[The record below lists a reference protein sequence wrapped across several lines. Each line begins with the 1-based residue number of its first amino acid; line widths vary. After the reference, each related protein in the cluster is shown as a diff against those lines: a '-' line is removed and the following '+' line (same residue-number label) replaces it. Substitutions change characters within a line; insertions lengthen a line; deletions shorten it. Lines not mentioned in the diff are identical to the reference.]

1 MKILWGISAFDNTG
15 KVSIIAFMEQTVL
28 NFEQA
33 FEDTE
38 QAADSTLKSARTLV
52 SRVNALKKAANT
64 GNVAAIRRAQSEL
77 DDALNALRQE
87 VHNAKSIWPFQ
98 EEEEKQYLDEQY
110 TNELIRVA
118 EEKGLNIYERDGSLI
133 SYPSIVRVLP
143 GDRAVRIDRKR
154 VPTIRPSH
162 LADLLL
168 KNQQKPLRRLPMTY
182 LNALYTV
189 YSDIVSGDS
198 SDRMVNSIGRVV
210 PLSRV
215 YKLLTSLP
223 GSSREYDRSD
233 FARDLYIIDSY
244 GPNRTTRGAVVS
256 FIGPRRASR
265 NTFSFVGPD
274 GQGVDYFGIRFTEEG

>member
-1 MKILWGISAFDNTG
+1 MIS
-15 KVSIIAFMEQTVL
+15 
-28 NFEQA
+28 FEQA
-33 FEDTE
+33 FRDTE
-38 QAADSTLKSARTLV
+38 RAADSTLKSANDLLRQV
-52 SRVNALKKAANT
+52 RALKKASQT
-64 GNVAAIRRAQSEL
+64 GNIADIRRYQDRL
-77 DDALNALRQE
+77 DAALSVLQQE

-98 EEEEKQYLDEQY
+98 EEVEKQYLDEQY
-110 TNELIRVA
+110 TNELVRTA

-133 SYPSIVRVLP
+133 SYPSIVQVLP

-154 VPTIRPSH
+154 IPTIRPSH

-198 SDRMVNSIGRVV
+198 SDRMVNGIGRVV

>member
-1 MKILWGISAFDNTG
+1 M
-15 KVSIIAFMEQTVL
+15 VS
-28 NFEQA
+28 FEQA
-33 FEDTE
+33 FNDTE
-38 QAADSTLKSARTLV
+38 QAANSTLKSARTLV
-52 SRVNALKKAANT
+52 SRINALKKAANT
-64 GNVAAIRRAQSEL
+64 GNVALIRRAQSEL

-87 VHNAKSIWPFQ
+87 VHNAKYIWPFQ
-98 EEEEKQYLDEQY
+98 EDEEKQYLDEQY
-110 TNELIRVA
+110 TNELIKTA
-118 EEKGLNIYERDGSLI
+118 KEKGLNIYERDGSLI
-133 SYPSIVRVLP
+133 SYPSIVQILP
-143 GDRAVRIDRKR
+143 SNLAVRIDRKR
-154 VPTIRPSH
+154 VSAIRPSH

-168 KNQQKPLRRLPMTY
+168 KNQQKPLRRLSMTY

-198 SDRMVNSIGRVV
+198 SDRMVNGIGRVV

-256 FIGPRRASR
+256 FTGPRRASR

-274 GQGVDYFGIRFTEEG
+274 GQNVDYYGIRFTEEG